1 MTKGEE
7 GNIGMR
13 IKIIE
18 PGVYADRA
26 SMERLNN
33 AYEADHDPDTE
44 LSWVALDRGIESPE
58 QHFWESLQMTFLTQE
73 IERTDQAYFDGVV
86 IFCAADPGVSAAKE
100 CLRIPVVG
108 IMETSVALANFLGR
122 RFTWLSPLSRGN
134 GFMLDKIRSTGLAD
148 RLASIRSIEVPFTD
162 MENDSALLDKTI
174 AEGRKAI
181 NADNADTLIIG
192 CTGMVGLASEAQEAL
207 GIPVIDAG
215 VVGIRMCEALV
226 KMNLAQSKRAY
237 PAPREDMRRF
247 VDVTV

>member
-1 MTKGEE
+1 MK
-7 GNIGMR
+7 

-18 PGVYADRA
+18 PGVYADRT
-26 SMERLNN
+26 SMEKLNR
-33 AYEADHDPDTE
+33 AYEAVRDPDTE

-58 QHFWESLQMTFLTQE
+58 QHFWECLQMTFLTQE
-73 IERTDQAYFDGVV
+73 IESTDQSYFDGVV

-108 IMETSVALANFLGR
+108 IMESSVALANLLGR

-134 GFMLDKIRSTGLAD
+134 GFMLDKIRSTGLDD

-162 MENDSALLDKTI
+162 MENDGALLEKTI

-181 NADNADTLIIG
+181 NDDNADTLIIG
-192 CTGMVGLASEAQEAL
+192 CTGMVGVANEAQEAL

-215 VVGIRMCEALV
+215 VVGLRMCEALV
-226 KMNLAQSKRAY
+226 KMNLSQSKRAY
-237 PAPREDMRRF
+237 PTPRGEMRRAIP
-247 VDVTV
+247 VQM